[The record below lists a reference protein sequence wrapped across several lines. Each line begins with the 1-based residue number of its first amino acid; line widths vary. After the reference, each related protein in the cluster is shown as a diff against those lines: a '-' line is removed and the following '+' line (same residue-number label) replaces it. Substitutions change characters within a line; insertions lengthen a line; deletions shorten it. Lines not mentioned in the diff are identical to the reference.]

1 MVCSRTK
8 SRNSAVDIV
17 TSLLRD
23 NGGTIV
29 DCRQRQEI
37 SFLFEDSTQ
46 VLVPIQPSVQR
57 VLGIISAGLQRLV
70 RVPEQ
75 INLVST

>member
-1 MVCSRTK
+1 MVCFRTK
-8 SRNSAVDIV
+8 RRDSAVDIV
-17 TSLLRD
+17 TSLRRD

-37 SFLFEDSTQ
+37 SFLFEQSTQ

-70 RVPEQ
+70 RVSEQ
-75 INLVST
+75 LHLVPT